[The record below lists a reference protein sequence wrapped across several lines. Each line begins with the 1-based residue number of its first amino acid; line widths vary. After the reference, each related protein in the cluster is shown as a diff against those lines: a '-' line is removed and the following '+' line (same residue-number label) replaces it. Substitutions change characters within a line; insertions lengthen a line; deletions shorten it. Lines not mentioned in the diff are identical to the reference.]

1 MKKKEDEKGAGKKGN
16 LINQSCHDETDK
28 LASIPTMR
36 SAPHQDLS
44 HDMTLSRVHSV
55 D

>member
-1 MKKKEDEKGAGKKGN
+1 MGN

-28 LASIPTMR
+28 LASIQTMR
-36 SAPHQDLS
+36 SAPHQKPQPHS
-44 HDMTLSRVHSV
+44 HSLTLIKGPFS